1 MSTAPFTTDP
11 SHWAAR
17 PRYQPLVPAA
27 VAVAAGMVCDRWV
40 PIPFGWCWFAGLA
53 AMAVWW
59 VAWKTGRLKLACP
72 LLFVTIAASGAA
84 WHHAGWYLFAPDDIG
99 LRAFEFPQPVAL
111 EAIALERPRSIPA
124 PAFDPLRAIPAKARS
139 RFKLQVTA
147 LRDGAVWKPASGRTR
162 IDVDG
167 PMTGVRHGD
176 RIRVF
181 AQMTA
186 PRPPA
191 SAGQYDYAGDRRAF
205 RMLALLRTD
214 TSACVTVIQ
223 PAGWFNP
230 AGWIDDLRM
239 EGDRLLW
246 RNLHRDRSGLAA
258 ALLLGI
264 RDELD
269 SERTETFLETGT
281 VHILSISGLHVGI
294 LAAALFMGLRCGL
307 VPRRIALAAVSGIV
321 TLYAVLTDAEAPV
334 VRAAI
339 LVVAVCVSLAVYRRA
354 LAFNLLAAAALIVL
368 ALNPA
373 DLFRIGP
380 QLSFLS
386 VAALSFSASWLAR
399 EKEEDPLDRLIAR
412 TRPWPVRAAKWL
424 GIWAWKLTAASLV
437 VWLVTLPLVMTHF
450 HLISPVAVPL
460 NIVLWLPVALAL
472 GSGFTVLLLGWIPI
486 VGPLAG
492 WVCDQSLAM
501 LDYVVDKSAA
511 LPLSHFWV
519 SGPPVWWLAGFYGAL
534 AAWACGGR
542 AWVPR
547 RWSLAMLLVWLA
559 AGLWGP
565 ELLHPKHDKLECAFL
580 PVGHGAAVVVEL
592 PGGQT
597 LLYDAGQLGSPLA
610 GARTVAAHLW
620 SRGITHID
628 AVVISHADVDHFNA
642 IPELL
647 RRFSVGVIYLSPT
660 FLEDQGGAVR
670 ALLAAVKD
678 SGVKLQEISAG
689 DALRVP
695 GDCRLEVR
703 HPPPLGVPGSD
714 NANSVVLTLEHR
726 GRRIL
731 LTGDLEQRGLEALLS
746 DEPYDCDVLLAPH
759 HGSRFSDPPGLAAW
773 SQPEWVAVSCGHGD
787 DPEAVEE
794 AYGRRGATVLS
805 TVRDG
810 TIEVTIDSDGMKVRG
825 WRK

>member
-1 MSTAPFTTDP
+1 
-11 SHWAAR
+11 
-17 PRYQPLVPAA
+17 
-27 VAVAAGMVCDRWV
+27 
-40 PIPFGWCWFAGLA
+40 
-53 AMAVWW
+53 
-59 VAWKTGRLKLACP
+59 
-72 LLFVTIAASGAA
+72 
-84 WHHAGWYLFAPDDIG
+84 
-99 LRAFEFPQPVAL
+99 
-111 EAIALERPRSIPA
+111 
-124 PAFDPLRAIPAKARS
+124 
-139 RFKLQVTA
+139 
-147 LRDGAVWKPASGRTR
+147 
-162 IDVDG
+162 
-167 PMTGVRHGD
+167 
-176 RIRVF
+176 
-181 AQMTA
+181 
-186 PRPPA
+186 
-191 SAGQYDYAGDRRAF
+191 
-205 RMLALLRTD
+205 
-214 TSACVTVIQ
+214 
-223 PAGWFNP
+223 
-230 AGWIDDLRM
+230 
-239 EGDRLLW
+239 
-246 RNLHRDRSGLAA
+246 
-258 ALLLGI
+258 
-264 RDELD
+264 
-269 SERTETFLETGT
+269 
-281 VHILSISGLHVGI
+281 
-294 LAAALFMGLRCGL
+294 
-307 VPRRIALAAVSGIV
+307 
-321 TLYAVLTDAEAPV
+321 
-334 VRAAI
+334 
-339 LVVAVCVSLAVYRRA
+339 
-354 LAFNLLAAAALIVL
+354 
-368 ALNPA
+368 
-373 DLFRIGP
+373 
-380 QLSFLS
+380 
-386 VAALSFSASWLAR
+386 
-399 EKEEDPLDRLIAR
+399 
-412 TRPWPVRAAKWL
+412 
-424 GIWAWKLTAASLV
+424 
-437 VWLVTLPLVMTHF
+437 
-450 HLISPVAVPL
+450 
-460 NIVLWLPVALAL
+460 
-472 GSGFTVLLLGWIPI
+472 
-486 VGPLAG
+486 
-492 WVCDQSLAM
+492 
-501 LDYVVDKSAA
+501 
-511 LPLSHFWV
+511 
-519 SGPPVWWLAGFYGAL
+519 
-534 AAWACGGR
+534 
-542 AWVPR
+542 
-547 RWSLAMLLVWLA
+547 MLLVWLA